1 MQIEIIANPF
11 SGRGRGPERA
21 SRIAELLSARGHSVG
36 VHIGRSR
43 QDGIQWAQ
51 NAAKLADRLV
61 VVGGDGTLNSVMNGL
76 PAEDA
81 PPLALSPLGTANM
94 LAQELKI
101 SRRPEDTVTL
111 VERGERQLIDIPT
124 VSYQSERVRRTRR
137 CFLCMGFG
145 YDGELMRLMQ
155 AQRDGPIHPVQ
166 YIKVL
171 AEAMRSWTPVPQEII
186 ADDQPVGEYSY
197 GILSGVS
204 IYGSTILRL
213 GRCNLQDG
221 LWELFLFRNVDL
233 LRGGLFALA
242 AAGGQLE
249 KLPDVRRLPV
259 RKVRIQGKDN
269 APVQVDGD
277 YVGHTPLEFS
287 IDGMQVPLLV
297 ARP

>member
-1 MQIEIIANPF
+1 MQIEILANPF

-43 QDGIQWAQ
+43 QDGIQWTQ

-61 VVGGDGTLNSVMNGL
+61 VVGGDGTLNGVINGL
-76 PAEDA
+76 PAKNA

-111 VERGERQLIDIPT
+111 VERGERQMIDIPT

-155 AQRDGPIHPVQ
+155 AQREGPIHPAQ

-171 AEAMRSWTPVPQEII
+171 AGAMRSWTPVPQEIL
-186 ADDQPVGEYSY
+186 ADGQPVGEYSY

-213 GRCNLQDG
+213 GRCDLQDG
-221 LWELFLFRNVDL
+221 LWELFLFRNIDL
-233 LRGGLFALA
+233 LRGGLFAIA

-249 KLPDVRRLPV
+249 KLPDVRRIPV
-259 RKVRIQGKDN
+259 RKVRIQGKEN

-277 YVGHTPLEFS
+277 YVGNTPLEFS